1 MDRPSPC
8 PPTYN
13 EQRPLLGQRT
23 VLGPVL
29 SVFACRPPTLA
40 ALRARESCALCGVRA
55 SSPWLCGRP
64 TSGSSPSPRAGR
76 RATLRRASLDPEASR
91 AGAARRTCVEQ
102 WRRGLLGP
110 VGTCLIS
117 NRNQLPQ
124 LPLLRPCAPGT
135 QRSGEQYRDIR
146 GRESYMPRGG
156 VDTPRRH
163 PHFTPLRAED
173 SIAWQWPA
181 WWGIGAR
188 GVDKFPAINSNSSLC
203 AAGMSVAVAARHSG
217 VLLRTL

>member
-1 MDRPSPC
+1 VGGRPAPAALGLAPASMDRPSPC

-23 VLGPVL
+23 VLEPVL

-76 RATLRRASLDPEASR
+76 RATLRRASLGPDASR
-91 AGAARRTCVEQ
+91 AGAARRTCAEQ

-117 NRNQLPQ
+117 SRNQLPQ

-156 VDTPRRH
+156 WTPRAVIHTSR
-163 PHFTPLRAED
+163 R
-173 SIAWQWPA
+173 
-181 WWGIGAR
+181 
-188 GVDKFPAINSNSSLC
+188 C
-203 AAGMSVAVAARHSG
+203 AP
-217 VLLRTL
+217 RTQ